1 MSLRPCLD
9 CGEPSENS
17 RCSEHAGLDR
27 KLLTARE
34 RGYDARHDALS
45 RRARRL
51 QPFCTECGTSRDLQL
66 HHLPIAWER
75 KEAGKVIRLV
85 DVVVLC
91 GEHNREAGPTRGST
105 PHPRRSGPALQPVT
119 QLHTPLGFT
128 K

>member
-1 MSLRPCLD
+1 MTLRPCLD
-9 CGEPSENS
+9 CGEPSQGS
-17 RCSEHAGLDR
+17 RCPEHAGLER
-27 KLLTARE
+27 KATARE

-51 QPFCTECGTSRDLQL
+51 QPFCTDCGTAEDLQL

-75 KEAGKVIRLV
+75 KAAGKVIRLV

-91 GEHNREAGPTRGST
+91 GEHNRDAGPARGGT
-105 PHPRRSGPALQPVT
+105 PHPRRPGPALQPGT
-119 QLHTPLGFT
+119 PLHTPRGYA